1 MRCADN
7 IPVSDIAVDVARLI
21 AGDFITV
28 DNPDINAGVFTN
40 STFKAP
46 SLRGDV
52 ILDSAARAAILRIL
66 STEYDEDLINAALGR
81 LETKLESVDDQ
92 LSEAIDDIMLGE
104 YQTQLGVKVEGLS
117 DDVADQ
123 KLDTGITA
131 APQYIGSVARTQA
144 DVNTDRVSS
153 NTFSTV
159 KQAIDSA
166 AANNYVVHFEK
177 NTTILIPSD
186 CSTLQKAIDYTTT
199 TSSKVKVVL
208 QIESGHKLTHG
219 LRIEDGDFSN
229 YSITSADT
237 KVFLSGDFTPV
248 DATEWPTAAVQKIS
262 IFAFINCRS
271 PVLKTLID
279 AELADKELNG
289 YMCGFGGDY
298 VVASGAGVGGARTNL
313 ECREGVFHGGGS
325 QWINAYEYSARFTSG
340 TFFSCRDALFE
351 NSFIDPELGDN
362 NIAAGGVLVSRASYG
377 TLQGSRFYG
386 HPLSGISVRRS
397 HCVLIKAVFKDITG
411 YSIYFHDGG
420 IAIINFETAYRSEDL
435 VDRRIVPSDISIE
448 GFNAIFRRG
457 MCLNSGVNPI
467 EIKTNTVGTLIKFPD
482 GRALIVSKGITQTT
496 SNARAGLFTSTTATF
511 DYSSLISLDSSF
523 TQISTNILDGSYA
536 WVTTRRMSADRINYT
551 VFNTV
556 NAETPIQ
563 ITVSGYWV
571 SIENQGVAQG

>member
-1 MRCADN
+1 MATN
-7 IPVSDIAVDVARLI
+7 DIVQTIAEARVDARSLSEFVFKPSNFKVTRRLAPPINTLNHYLAYLDGLKAVYTQQTGTVNVNGVQVKAVAQAVKDAL
-21 AGDFITV
+21 
-28 DNPDINAGVFTN
+28 N
-40 STFKAP
+40 
-46 SLRGDV
+46 
-52 ILDSAARAAILRIL
+52 SAAIDNN
-66 STEYDEDLINAALGR
+66 TQ
-81 LETKLESVDDQ
+81 VDT
-92 LSEAIDDIMLGE
+92 L
-104 YQTQLGVKVEGLS
+104 
-117 DDVADQ
+117 
-123 KLDTGITA
+123 ITA
-131 APQYIGSVARTQA
+131 TPQYVGSVARTQA
-144 DVNTDRVSS
+144 SVNTDRVSA
-153 NTFSTV
+153 NTFSTI

-166 AANNYVVHFEK
+166 SANGYVVHFEK
-177 NTTILIPSD
+177 DTTILIPSD

-199 TSSKVKVVL
+199 TSSRVKVNL
-208 QIESGHKLTHG
+208 KIESGHRLTHG

-229 YSITSADT
+229 YSITSVDA
-237 KVFLSGDFTPV
+237 VVMLNPNFTPV
-248 DATEWPTAAVQKIS
+248 DATEFPTGAVQKIS
-262 IFAFINCRS
+262 IFTFINCRA
-271 PVLKTLID
+271 PILKTRID
-279 AELADKELNG
+279 AELVDKELNG

-298 VVASGAGVGGARTNL
+298 IVASGAGVGGARTNL

-351 NSFIDPELGDN
+351 NSFIDPELGFN

-467 EIKTNTVGTLIKFPD
+467 EIKTNSVGTLIKFPD
-482 GRALIVSKGITQTT
+482 GRALIVSKELTPTT
-496 SNARAGLFTSTTATF
+496 SNARAGLFTSAAATF
-511 DYSSLISLDSSF
+511 DYSSLIELDSAF
-523 TQISTNILDGSYA
+523 TQISSNTLDGSFA
-536 WVTTRRMSADRINYT
+536 WVTTRRMSANRVNYV

-556 NAETPIQ
+556 NAATSIQ
-563 ITVSGYWV
+563 ITVSGYW
-571 SIENQGVAQG
+571 INIANQGIA